1 MSGRVLVPHRRR
13 VDPIYVSGTQRVL
26 PRRRSLAARV
36 RLAAARAGY
45 RPDHADALA
54 LAVCAAAAVVSMLI
68 GGGR

>member
-1 MSGRVLVPHRRR
+1 MSERVVVPLRRR
-13 VDPIYVSGTQRVL
+13 VDPIYLGQRPI
-26 PRRRSLAARV
+26 PRRRSLAGRL

-68 GGGR
+68 GGGGR